1 MMTNKKTEIRD
12 LLKSVEL
19 TRAEMHPGLSSQL
32 LQRIV
37 EIEHEANDDEQ
48 AALAAIR
55 KEVGTI
61 VAAII
66 GKEGHA

>member
-1 MMTNKKTEIRD
+1 MTNKKTEIRD

>member
-19 TRAEMHPGLSSQL
+19 TRAEMHPGLSLQL

-61 VAAII
+61 VAAIV